1 MLSTSFSVNRI
12 ATMALKCYIR
22 LTVHLCKHQK
32 RKSVP
37 QETFDARTAITAA
50 PAVVGMAALWMS
62 LYKRLL
68 YPVMFSFQRT
78 GFDGGMIA
86 QGVYALVFVTALFAL
101 YAFRGKAARALV
113 VHKWIAV
120 VFGVGGVIGLFL
132 LTPSSL
138 SGTDTAEAFN
148 VGSVLVALYIPVH
161 LAFWTSYAHLS
172 STNHVDWT
180 LVGSFALFLAVN
192 IALIPIGG
200 QSAAISVACPIASTL
215 MIVICRPIA
224 PAVVNSAIKK
234 TLANELDVPTDVAIP
249 VSPTADASSAQSS
262 SMPIGASPTV
272 SADAIAPA
280 APIAP
285 VEPVVP
291 TAIAAP
297 AEAVASTLELA
308 PAAGTSPS
316 PDIQVEPSPAAD
328 ASPASTPKPEP
339 AHDIY
344 EPSRSAYPKSRGAR
358 QSIRQF
364 GKDFGLSD
372 RESELAAYAYRNYS
386 ARKIAGELFIAES
399 TVYTHL
405 KRIYKKTGVH
415 SKAELIDL
423 IDEWKGANGF
433 GER

>member
-1 MLSTSFSVNRI
+1 M
-12 ATMALKCYIR
+12 
-22 LTVHLCKHQK
+22 
-32 RKSVP
+32 P

-148 VGSVLVALYIPVH
+148 VGSVLVALYMPVH
-161 LAFWTSYAHLS
+161 LAFWTFYMRLS
-172 STNHVDWT
+172 NTSHVDRT
-180 LVGSFALFLAVN
+180 LIGSFALFLAIN
-192 IALIPIGG
+192 LALIPLGG
-200 QSAAISVACPIASTL
+200 QSSTISIACPIVSTI
-215 MIVICRPIA
+215 MIAICKPIA
-224 PAVVNSAIKK
+224 RPSSETALEKPAASVSDATPSSAPARSPSS
-234 TLANELDVPTDVAIP
+234 TPDVPS
-249 VSPTADASSAQSS
+249 SPAPTSSPMPSSALSTATVHEPESAPPLVAALEPSS
-262 SMPIGASPTV
+262 SATTKP
-272 SADAIAPA
+272 
-280 APIAP
+280 
-285 VEPVVP
+285 
-291 TAIAAP
+291 
-297 AEAVASTLELA
+297 
-308 PAAGTSPS
+308 SPS
-316 PDIQVEPSPAAD
+316 TVPQAPPQNEA
-328 ASPASTPKPEP
+328 PKT
-339 AHDIY
+339 
-344 EPSRSAYPKSRGAR
+344 RNLRLT
-358 QSIRQF
+358 IRQF

-372 RESELAAYAYRNYS
+372 REAELSAYAYHNYS
-386 ARKIAGELFIAES
+386 ARKIASELFIAES

-423 IDEWKGANGF
+423 IDGWKEANGF